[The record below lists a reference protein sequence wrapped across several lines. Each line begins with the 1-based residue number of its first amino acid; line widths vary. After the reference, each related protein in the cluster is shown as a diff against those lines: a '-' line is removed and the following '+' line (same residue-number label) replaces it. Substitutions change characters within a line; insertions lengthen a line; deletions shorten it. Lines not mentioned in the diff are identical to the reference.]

1 MWVCLNTGFVS
12 IVEHPMHS
20 DLVMVRGRRK
30 EDVAALVKD
39 EYFIEQTDAR
49 DYRFRAIAPKA
60 KVARMVS
67 DAVESIDYGNF
78 KDSVEDDNLHKFY
91 AEVWSSGIH
100 NLDPGWIDR
109 QLGFDGTYGVND
121 DSTK

>member
-12 IVEHPMHS
+12 IVEHPLHS

-30 EDVAALVKD
+30 EDVEALVKD
-39 EYFIEQTDAR
+39 EYFIEQTDTR
-49 DYRFRAIAPKA
+49 DYRFRAICPKV

-67 DAVESIDYGNF
+67 EAVESIDYGNF
-78 KDSVEDDNLHKFY
+78 KDSVDDDNLHKFY

-109 QLGFDGTYGVND
+109 QLGFDGSYGASD
-121 DSTK
+121 DN